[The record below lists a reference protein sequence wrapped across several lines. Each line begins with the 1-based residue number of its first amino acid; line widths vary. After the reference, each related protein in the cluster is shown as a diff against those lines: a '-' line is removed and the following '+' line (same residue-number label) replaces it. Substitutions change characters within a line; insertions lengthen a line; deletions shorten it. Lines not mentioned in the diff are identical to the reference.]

1 MIDLFVRLIDRR
13 IGIVG
18 SLLVRGL
25 AIQFP
30 VTAQDRSSSPS
41 RGDNE
46 FPEFELPS
54 LSGDTPS
61 DRGRPDARK
70 RPGGGGGGSRL
81 NEPLPLDPVS
91 PGAPDDERFPLL
103 RESTFDDPL
112 PLRSSDSE
120 RNALPAADV
129 VQTDDGSFDWNQQP
143 LSIADIE
150 IGRVWP
156 FEHGK
161 LNLNDAEADA
171 YVTLL
176 RAVLAR
182 KFQATSQLPD
192 SVNVTSAWET
202 AFYRFE
208 DVRRQAWQNGMVRLQ
223 RRSNEPADPFAI
235 GNSTVLSATDRVFDP
250 EELKA
255 YSMLVDMQVHPA
267 EFVGRPIIMY
277 GLFTPLAPLE
287 LQAKETLDGEPS
299 QFRMQRGSLRNLT
312 NTETIAIIDAM
323 SYVDAVSQSKPST
336 AWPVDKRVLMPVL
349 IKGWFVKLWGQR
361 PLLFTEVARVLTPR
375 PYDEFIREQVR
386 SKRRVSEDESWL
398 YYETLRQLQV
408 TNNAVQAG
416 IALKEQGNRVTE
428 LLQEIH
434 KKGDDE
440 SEVLA
445 REVRNGTI
453 PRVDEGN
460 TEGYET
466 RRTRLSRQ
474 LEVRS
479 RRHLE
484 YQHHPDTYPVYVDVV
499 QNPDRWHGRLV
510 TLRGHVRQVTT
521 HAGDSTFFDG
531 QPLHELWLFTDDSQN
546 NPAVIVT
553 PSLPKD
559 FPVSADIIDDVTVT
573 ACFFK
578 MYSYRSQTENG
589 LAPLLLAGHVSW
601 TPTSD
606 QVLTLAKDG
615 HIPSRSTLVATARA
629 VDSRSLSDTM
639 VLLLG
644 FAALLAAMTVWGRVQ
659 RDRRERTRLM
669 LLVDERPDFRH
680 TSQSLFSEPIATP
693 GYEPIRG

>member
-13 IGIVG
+13 IGIVV
-18 SLLVRGL
+18 SLLVLGL
-25 AIQFP
+25 SLQCP
-30 VTAQDRSSSPS
+30 VTAQDRSSPPN
-41 RGDNE
+41 RRDNE

-54 LSGDTPS
+54 LSGDSPS
-61 DRGRPDARK
+61 DRGRPDTRTLP
-70 RPGGGGGGSRL
+70 RGGGGSRAD
-81 NEPLPLDPVS
+81 EARPLDPVS
-91 PGAPDDERFPLL
+91 PGAPDDARFPLL

-112 PLRSSDSE
+112 PLRSDDSE
-120 RNALPAADV
+120 RNALPAAEV
-129 VQTDDGSFDWNQQP
+129 VLTDDGSFDWNQQP

-150 IGRVWP
+150 IGRAWP

-171 YVTLL
+171 YVSLL

-208 DVRRQAWQNGMVRLQ
+208 DVRRQAWENGTVRLQ
-223 RRSNEPADPFAI
+223 RRSTEPADPFAV
-235 GNSTVLSATDRVFDP
+235 GSSTVLSTTDRVFDP

-277 GLFTPLAPLE
+277 GLFTPLAPLK

-312 NTETIAIIDAM
+312 NTETIAIVDAM
-323 SYVDAVSQSKPST
+323 SYVDAESQSNPST
-336 AWPVDKRVLMPVL
+336 AWPVDERILMPVL

-386 SKRRVSEDESWL
+386 SKRRVSDDESWL
-398 YYETLRQLQV
+398 YHETLRQLQV
-408 TNNAVQAG
+408 TNSDVHAG
-416 IALKEQGNRVTE
+416 IAIKEQQNRVTE

-434 KKGDDE
+434 EKGIADRQ
-440 SEVLA
+440 VLDN
-445 REVRNGTI
+445 EVRNGTI
-453 PRVDEGN
+453 PRVDEGS

-474 LEVRS
+474 LEVRG
-479 RRHLE
+479 RRYLD
-484 YQHHPDTYPVYVDVV
+484 YQHYPETYPVFVDVF

-521 HAGDSTFFDG
+521 HAGDPTFFDG
-531 QPLHELWLFTDDSQN
+531 QPLHELWLFTDNSQN

-559 FPVSADIIDDVTVT
+559 FPVSADIIDHVTVT
-573 ACFFK
+573 GCFFK
-578 MYSYRSQTENG
+578 MYAYRSQTENG

-601 TPTSD
+601 APTTD

-615 HIPSRSTLVATARA
+615 HIPSRSTLLAAARA

-644 FAALLAAMTVWGRVQ
+644 FVALLAAMTVWGRVQ

-669 LLVDERPDFRH
+669 QLVDERPDFRH
-680 TSQSLFSEPIATP
+680 TSLSLFSEQLAAPL
-693 GYEPIRG
+693 

>member
-1 MIDLFVRLIDRR
+1 MIDLFVRLLDRR

-18 SLLVRGL
+18 SLLVLGL
-25 AIQFP
+25 CLP
-30 VTAQDRSSSPS
+30 CLVTAQDRLSP
-41 RGDNE
+41 RNPGDID
-46 FPEFELPS
+46 FPKFERPA
-54 LSGDTPS
+54 LSGDSPS
-61 DRGRPDARK
+61 DRAVPNDRK
-70 RPGGGGGGSRL
+70 RPRGERDSRL
-81 NEPLPLDPVS
+81 DEALPLDPVS
-91 PGAPDDERFPLL
+91 PGAPDDSRFPLL
-103 RESTFDDPL
+103 RDSTFDDPRA
-112 PLRSSDSE
+112 LRSDELE
-120 RNALPAADV
+120 RKALPAADDI
-129 VQTDDGSFDWNQQP
+129 QTDDGAFEWNQQP

-150 IGRVWP
+150 IGRAWP

-176 RAVLAR
+176 RAVVTR
-182 KFQATSQLPD
+182 KFQATSQLPE

-208 DVRRQAWQNGMVRLQ
+208 DVRRQAWQNGTVRLQ
-223 RRSNEPADPFAI
+223 RRSTEPADPFAV
-235 GNSTVLSATDRVFDP
+235 GSSTVLSTTDRVFDP

-267 EFVGRPIIMY
+267 EFVGRPVMIY

-287 LQAKETLDGEPS
+287 LQAKESLDGEPS

-312 NTETIAIIDAM
+312 NTETIAIVDAM
-323 SYVDAVSQSKPST
+323 SYVDAESQSKPST

-386 SKRRVSEDESWL
+386 SKRRVSDEESWL
-398 YYETLRQLQV
+398 YHETLRQLQV
-408 TNNAVQAG
+408 TNSDVQVA
-416 IALKEQGNRVTE
+416 IALKEQQNQVTE
-428 LLQEIH
+428 LLQEIRE
-434 KKGDDE
+434 KGIADQQGLDN
-440 SEVLA
+440 
-445 REVRNGTI
+445 EVRHGTV
-453 PRVDEGN
+453 PRVDEGS
-460 TEGYET
+460 TEGFET

-474 LEVRS
+474 LELRG
-479 RRHLE
+479 RRYLD
-484 YQHHPDTYPVYVDVV
+484 YQQHPETYPVFVDVF

-559 FPVSADIIDDVTVT
+559 FPVSADIINDVTVT
-573 ACFFK
+573 GCFFK
-578 MYSYRSQTENG
+578 MYAYRSQTDNG

-601 TPTSD
+601 APTTD
-606 QVLTLAKDG
+606 QVLMLAKDG
-615 HIPSRSTLVATARA
+615 HLPNRSTLLTAARA

-644 FAALLAAMTVWGRVQ
+644 FVALLAAMTVWGRVQ
-659 RDRRERTRLM
+659 RDRRERKRLM
-669 LLVDERPDFRH
+669 LLVEERPDFRH
-680 TSQSLFSEPIATP
+680 NSQILFSEQFAAPM
-693 GYEPIRG
+693 